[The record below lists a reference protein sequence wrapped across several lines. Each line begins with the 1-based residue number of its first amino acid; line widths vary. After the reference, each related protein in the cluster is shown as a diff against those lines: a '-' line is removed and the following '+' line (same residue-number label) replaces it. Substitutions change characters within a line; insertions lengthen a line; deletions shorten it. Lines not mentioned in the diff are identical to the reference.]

1 MFRSFSRK
9 VLHNTFSSDEIIDI
23 DEGSANLKIA
33 KGAKIMI
40 TRNLTV
46 PGGVYNGSVA
56 SVADVV
62 YEPGPKKKI
71 KYIIANVK
79 DYDGNVIVKTEDGWG
94 VPIFR
99 MTESELCE
107 SGRSKYKVI
116 KRFPILLFYSSTAHK
131 SIGLSLPKIAIFLDS
146 DEMCPALDFVTF
158 SRVKDFG
165 DLMILDERIHYE
177 RFTKLTPKQ
186 KNFLMIVNREETRL
200 KALEMNMEIQ

>member
-79 DYDGNVIVKTEDGWG
+79 DYDGNVIV
-94 VPIFR
+94 
-99 MTESELCE
+99 
-107 SGRSKYKVI
+107 
-116 KRFPILLFYSSTAHK
+116 
-131 SIGLSLPKIAIFLDS
+131 
-146 DEMCPALDFVTF
+146 
-158 SRVKDFG
+158 
-165 DLMILDERIHYE
+165 
-177 RFTKLTPKQ
+177 
-186 KNFLMIVNREETRL
+186 
-200 KALEMNMEIQ
+200 